1 MTSVT
6 RKDKITELTKKS
18 DQFSD
23 FLINFD
29 KNPITGALAR
39 VINDESIKQSLR
51 NLILTAPGERP
62 YNNTIGC
69 GVYRLLFEPM
79 DAITAMAIEN
89 EIRSTILNFEPR
101 VSLVNVSVN
110 PREEDQSYYIDIVFS
125 IINTQVVSQL
135 SLTLNKVR

>member
-1 MTSVT
+1 MAAVT

-18 DQFSD
+18 EQFSD

-29 KNPITGALAR
+29 KNPITGSLAR
-39 VINDESIKQSLR
+39 VVNDESIKQSLR

-62 YNNTIGC
+62 YNNSIGC
-69 GVYRLLFEPM
+69 GVFNLLFEPM
-79 DAITAMAIEN
+79 DDITALAIQN
-89 EIRSTILNFEPR
+89 EINNTVNNFEPR
-101 VSLVNVSVN
+101 VNLLNISVN
-110 PREEDQSYYIDIVFS
+110 PSEEDQAYYINIVFS